1 MLFQPESCCPGC
13 AGNSLTL
20 AAALSL
26 AQQPSGDAY
35 PFLSCCVVSFMAVE
49 KTVWP
54 CLLQV
59 IGRSCR
65 SENWHGCEVDL
76 KQDDCFTCI
85 HQSLVKGKSIRL
97 LPAASNVQVISSADE
112 IWGRSIQFF
121 PSYFTCLQPSG
132 LLGRALALPGLVQ
145 HKYGRDLPQAFGEL
159 RVP

>member
-1 MLFQPESCCPGC
+1 M
-13 AGNSLTL
+13 
-20 AAALSL
+20 
-26 AQQPSGDAY
+26 
-35 PFLSCCVVSFMAVE
+35 
-49 KTVWP
+49 WP